1 MRAIFRSGLV
11 ATIFAVLVIASAG
24 AVFVEKRLDDPAQ
37 ETRAREISEG
47 IRCLV
52 CQNQSILDSNADLA
66 RDLRQIIRER
76 IVAGDSDAEVKTF
89 LVVRY
94 GDWVLLDP
102 PFKLRTAILWLGP
115 LAFFLLGGTAV
126 IMFLR
131 GRGSAGDVETL
142 PLTAEEE
149 ASFKQIS
156 PDDKDELPK

>member
-1 MRAIFRSGLV
+1 MRDIFFSAVL
-11 ATIFAVLVIASAG
+11 TIIFAAFIVTEAS
-24 AVFVEKRLDDPAQ
+24 AVFVEKQLDDPAQ

-66 RDLRQIIRER
+66 RDLRQIVRER
-76 IVAGDSDAEVKTF
+76 VLAGDTDTEVRNF

-115 LAFFLLGGTAV
+115 LAIFIFGGIAV
-126 IMFLR
+126 FVFVR
-131 GRGSAGDVETL
+131 GRSKGDNTEIQ
-142 PLTAEEE
+142 PLTPEEQ
-149 ASFKQIS
+149 ASL
-156 PDDKDELPK
+156 DEILHEDNDGHAK